1 MSSRRT
7 HTKSRTGCTNCKKRK
22 VKCDEARPSCFHCTR
37 HGVTCSLASQPLTS
51 LGISSVDSS
60 SDNRSS
66 YFPNL
71 SPSNSTPTPTLSSL
85 DNHHL
90 VDSPDPF
97 GSYSH
102 PSPTQQ
108 IAPFPPHELWARD
121 CELMHHYC
129 TVTAD
134 TLCVRKDLAY
144 VWGVAIPRLG
154 YQDPFV
160 MHGILAIAAAHKA
173 YLVPANRKTYLPLA
187 DYHQTLGS
195 EGYRRYLQHYN
206 MTNWMPVFGFAS
218 LVVLHMLTL
227 PTRMDNCALE
237 DPITNLIELAG
248 LLRGIKTTLEPA
260 MGRIVRTEFAP
271 VVFGI
276 WVLDSDDEA
285 ERCPSLENS
294 SLPTDT
300 WAALQR
306 LRAFQ
311 EADIPASGLQ
321 QYTAAIEGL
330 ETSAR
335 LFAAAGLHAE
345 VAAAHFWLYII
356 DDSILIDLAAQRPHA
371 LLLFAH
377 YLVHWAVFEK
387 GFWFTRGWSRQ
398 VMAKIEEGLSGRPN
412 FLEMMQWPKQMVAEA
427 VV

>member
-1 MSSRRT
+1 M
-7 HTKSRTGCTNCKKRK
+7 
-22 VKCDEARPSCFHCTR
+22 
-37 HGVTCSLASQPLTS
+37 
-51 LGISSVDSS
+51 SSVDSS
-60 SDNRSS
+60 SDSRSS

-71 SPSNSTPTPTLSSL
+71 SPSNSTTAPTLSSL

-90 VDSPDPF
+90 VNSPDAF
-97 GSYSH
+97 GSCSH

-108 IAPFPPHELWARD
+108 IAPFPPRELWARD

-227 PTRMDNCALE
+227 PTRMDNCVLE
-237 DPITNLIELAG
+237 DPITNLVELAG

-276 WVLDSDDEA
+276 WVLGSDDEA
-285 ERCPSLENS
+285 ERYPYPGCDLTWKEANPSYSCPSLENS

-300 WAALQR
+300 WVALQR

-311 EADIPASGLQ
+311 EAYIPASGLQ
-321 QYTAAIEGL
+321 HYTAALEGL

-398 VMAKIEEGLSGRPN
+398 VMVKIEEGLSGRPN